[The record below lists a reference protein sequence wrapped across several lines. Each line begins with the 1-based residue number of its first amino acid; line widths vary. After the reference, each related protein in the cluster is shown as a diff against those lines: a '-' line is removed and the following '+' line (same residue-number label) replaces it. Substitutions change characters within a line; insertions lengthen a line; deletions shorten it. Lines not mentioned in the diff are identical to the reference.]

1 MPGPC
6 AEHSRSMTGHLPL
19 VMARQDPSNFK
30 SKSLG
35 LAFFIASELSL
46 RPELA
51 PDMFRGAG
59 VAIPTIF
66 PIYRTHHTAFAPH
79 SQARS
84 NASHTARVAQ
94 RKARQ
99 AQAPVFP
106 AQPPRKESRQQSKA
120 QTRSSR
126 VRAPNAHA
134 EKSRCASA
142 PTRAVPP
149 SKAPLP
155 QPFSKV
161 HFRNCSTFS
170 AYP

>member
-1 MPGPC
+1 MPGL
-6 AEHSRSMTGHLPL
+6 TGHLPL

-30 SKSLG
+30 SKSPRTC
-35 LAFFIASELSL
+35 FFSL
-46 RPELA
+46 PPNCHPGHR
-51 PDMFRGAG
+51 AG

-84 NASHTARVAQ
+84 NASRTAPRAQ

-106 AQPPRKESRQQSKA
+106 AQPPRKESRQRSKA
-120 QTRSSR
+120 QTRSLQA
-126 VRAPNAHA
+126 RAPNAHA